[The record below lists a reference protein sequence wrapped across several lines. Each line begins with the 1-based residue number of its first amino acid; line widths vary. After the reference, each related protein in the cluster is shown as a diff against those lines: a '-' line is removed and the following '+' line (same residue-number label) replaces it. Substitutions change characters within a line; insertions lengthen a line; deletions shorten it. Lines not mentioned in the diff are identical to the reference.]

1 MSKTYATVR
10 DFIEWELATIC
21 GLPDDFDH
29 YVLAQQA
36 AAAGLILYDDGY
48 SDDHQSFNLDR
59 AGFIWADPEGVEDP
73 ESPEWA
79 KLWGL
84 IETMLEETP
93 GA

>member
-10 DFIEWELATIC
+10 DFVEWELATIC

-29 YVLAQQA
+29 HVLFWSAVDA
-36 AAAGLILYDDGY
+36 SLILYDEGFDEDRWHHYADQQGY
-48 SDDHQSFNLDR
+48 TWV
-59 AGFIWADPEGVEDP
+59 GPEVEDP